1 MIRENCRA
9 RFTAADFD
17 FILRTLARSQ
27 NEHVSLVDLL
37 ADSETRDSILDS
49 PRLVDAILSH
59 GGQLRISSQFYFYVL
74 ARHVLRDAGITDR
87 KLCDYVGSLLEK
99 FSRVTFLQAPHQSGS
114 ESSRQYI
121 SDMLIALSRA
131 TPEEAFLLRAYVGNY
146 LEDCIIDHVRSAQLS
161 KLAGASVREL
171 SELARTFLRHA
182 GDQLYVGIY
191 YSRWLI
197 DQLERHDPRAGLGD
211 HNIRSLI
218 VFVEEINHALH
229 AALQFKNGQHEIGSE
244 DFARDLELQA
254 QVDTYLVL
262 LLFVAFF
269 RKTQRVSRAD
279 RRWLRF
285 HLFARQRPEAFRD
298 QNLRGRYLET
308 CELAAS

>member
-1 MIRENCRA
+1 MNE
-9 RFTAADFD
+9 
-17 FILRTLARSQ
+17 TLFSQ
-27 NEHVSLVDLL
+27 IQ
-37 ADSETRDSILDS
+37 R
-49 PRLVDAILSH
+49 
-59 GGQLRISSQFYFYVL
+59 
-74 ARHVLRDAGITDR
+74 
-87 KLCDYVGSLLEK
+87 LLE
-99 FSRVTFLQAPHQSGS
+99 RTYAQVGINL
-114 ESSRQYI
+114 
-121 SDMLIALSRA
+121 
-131 TPEEAFLLRAYVGNY
+131 EE
-146 LEDCIIDHVRSAQLS
+146 CIIDRARSAQLS
-161 KLAGASVREL
+161 KLAGASAREL

-254 QVDTYLVL
+254 QVDTYLI
-262 LLFVAFF
+262 LLFFIAFF

-298 QNLRGRYLET
+298 QNLRVRYLET
-308 CELAAS
+308 CELAASYTHFLDTLNGMRRLEEIRKFRSLDYGAKKAHVFALMDRCG